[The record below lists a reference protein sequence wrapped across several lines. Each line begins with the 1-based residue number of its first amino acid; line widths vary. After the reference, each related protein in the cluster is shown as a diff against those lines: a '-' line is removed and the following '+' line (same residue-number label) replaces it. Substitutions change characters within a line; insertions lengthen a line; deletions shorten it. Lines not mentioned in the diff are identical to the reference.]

1 MQGGAVMRDFIQR
14 NAIVMLSSLL
24 AVSVASSIVLA
35 VQVYGFSVGPFEIE
49 GLRDKAERF
58 EGEAKAAVKVIGE
71 TERLR
76 AEENAQA
83 RASFTAISERCEKRI
98 TTARDA
104 AAAIEE
110 IVHYGQGNAPGAASS
125 DDERGDFRGDARS
138 VVPADQLRRI
148 VGQTARP

>member
-1 MQGGAVMRDFIQR
+1 MIRDFLQR
-14 NAIVMLSSLL
+14 SAIVMLSSLL
-24 AVSVASSIVLA
+24 VVSVASSAVLA

-49 GLRDKAERF
+49 GLQDKAGRLEDQ
-58 EGEAKAAVKVIGE
+58 AKAARAAVE
-71 TERLR
+71 QSEELR
-76 AEENAQA
+76 GQEQDQA
-83 RASFTAISERCEKRI
+83 RAAFSAISERCEKRS

-110 IVHYGQGNAPGAASS
+110 IVHYGQGNAPSAAPS